1 MIPFAKQVSEIHLI
15 YLKKTQE
22 IVNYNIYN
30 EYTNLII
37 GSLSVSEIKKAIE
50 KSKNASATYR
60 GFKNSKDIITKKRA
74 YETIN
79 HELIYKLH
87 FQTFEEYLS
96 NFLYLCFSKFPKF
109 MNSVDSKN
117 DIPYDKIFN
126 DDSSIEDIKDF
137 MVTFR
142 VKKIIQSNN
151 IIEIITKIEKL
162 FNLNFELSNEQLDML
177 FLTSLNRNLLTHNN
191 GIVNQVYLHQLKLRS
206 LTSPLKKGDDIFD
219 VISSIEFPDIYNMF
233 EIAKIISKK
242 LESDENRLVKH
253 HESML

>member
-1 MIPFAKQVSEIHLI
+1 
-15 YLKKTQE
+15 
-22 IVNYNIYN
+22 
-30 EYTNLII
+30 
-37 GSLSVSEIKKAIE
+37 
-50 KSKNASATYR
+50 
-60 GFKNSKDIITKKRA
+60 
-74 YETIN
+74 
-79 HELIYKLH
+79 
-87 FQTFEEYLS
+87 
-96 NFLYLCFSKFPKF
+96 